1 MYKRTEKMDKKLQNN
16 RRLLELLAKD
26 FPNID
31 AASTEIINLRAILNL
46 PKGTE
51 HFLADLHGEYEA
63 FTHIMKNASGRIRS
77 KVEELFTGTLIDSE
91 INDLCTLIY
100 YPEQK
105 LSIMKQGHK
114 RQDAFYKATT
124 LRLIQV
130 LQVVSRKFTRS
141 KVRKALPKGFAYVI
155 EELLHESPEDYNK
168 QGYFQAIIE
177 SIIDTG
183 QADSFIIAMCNVI
196 QRLSID
202 QLHILGDIFDRGPG
216 AHIIMERLC
225 QTPNFDI
232 QWGNHDIVWM
242 GAAAGN
248 MSCIANVL
256 RLSLRYGNMA
266 TLEDGYGINLL
277 PLATFAMD
285 TYSDDPCESFL
296 PNLQQEDN
304 QPDERTRR
312 LMAQMHKAIS
322 IIQFK
327 LECELIAKHP
337 EWKMEHRRVMSGINK
352 AMGTVIL
359 DGKEYPMTDTCLPT
373 VNDENPEA
381 LSREERILMK
391 RMQHSFLKS
400 EKLQTHIR
408 CLLSHGSMYGIYNSN
423 LLFHASVLL
432 NADGTLKEIELPGGT
447 YSGKQMMEQ
456 IEELI
461 RAGFNSELSARKR
474 QQGVDYFWY
483 LWCGSESPFFDKD
496 KMTTFERHFIADKA
510 THAERKGHYYD
521 LRNDPVVCDRILDSF
536 GVSGTQR
543 HIINGHVPVRA
554 GNGESPIRANG
565 KLMVI
570 DGGFSKPYHH
580 TTGIA
585 GYTLVYH
592 SRGFELIQ
600 HEPFT
605 SIKDAIRKG
614 TDIVSSRHIVEMSG
628 QRLRVG
634 DTDMGRQLEK
644 QIAELKELLY
654 AYRHGIIKEQS

>member
-1 MYKRTEKMDKKLQNN
+1 MDKKIQSN

-77 KVEELFTGTLIDSE
+77 KVEELFAGTLIDTE

-105 LSIMKQGHK
+105 LAIMKEGHK
-114 RQDAFYKATT
+114 KQDAFYRATT

-183 QADSFIIAMCNVI
+183 QADRFITAMCNVI

-296 PNLQQEDN
+296 PHLQQEEN

-337 EWKMEHRRVMSGINK
+337 EWKIEHRRVLEDINK
-352 AMGTVIL
+352 AKGTVVL
-359 DGKEYPMTDTCLPT
+359 DGVEYPLTDNFLPT
-373 VNDENPEA
+373 LSAEAPAA
-381 LSREERILMK
+381 LSREERLLMK
-391 RMQHSFLKS
+391 RMQHSFLNS

-423 LLFHASVLL
+423 LLFHASVPL
-432 NADGTLKEIELPGGT
+432 NADGSLKEINLPDGT
-447 YSGKQMMEQ
+447 YSGKQMMEH
-456 IEELI
+456 IEGLI
-461 RAGFNSELSARKR
+461 RLGFNSEVSSRKR
-474 QQGVDYFWY
+474 QQAVDYFWY
-483 LWCGSESPFFDKD
+483 LWCGPDSPFFDKD
-496 KMTTFERHFIADKA
+496 KMTTFERHFIADKT
-510 THAERKGHYYD
+510 THTEHKGHYYD
-521 LRNDPVVCDRILDSF
+521 LRNDPTVCDTILDSF
-536 GVSGTQR
+536 GVNGTQR

-554 GNGESPIRANG
+554 GNGESPIRAGG

-605 SIKDAIRKG
+605 SMKDAIRKG
-614 TDIVSSRHIVEMSG
+614 KDIVSSRQIVEMSG

-634 DTDMGRQLEK
+634 DTDIGRRLEK
-644 QIAELKELLY
+644 QIEELKELLY
-654 AYRHGIIKEQS
+654 AYRHGIIKEQR